1 MRIKTTHRIAAT
13 AVLAMAMSA
22 CSTVDDLMNSEQV
35 DYKST
40 VSGNPLTLPPD
51 LANTQLNPQY
61 STATYAGAASAV
73 AYNKAL
79 DKAAKEKRATG
90 GVLPTGDGMQVL
102 RSGDK
107 RWLQVDRDAS
117 KVYQDVLGFW
127 ASEGFTINRENPQAG
142 LIETDWAENRAKIP
156 GDFLRR
162 TLGSIIDMVADSGE
176 RERFSTRL
184 ERVNGKTE
192 VYIRHERMVETQMD
206 KDGTTFKW
214 LPAPED
220 QELNAVMLSRLMAY
234 LGMPKDQ
241 AKAAVKSATPEAV
254 AQTKSQLLSGQAAL
268 AVAGS
273 RENVYRD
280 VGFAL
285 SGAGFTMDSSDVATG
300 NYVVRYLDT
309 DTGEKRKAGN
319 IFTRLFGDNGNLT
332 PIPYTINVAGD
343 AHQSVVTVRDKA
355 GNIDNSETARRILSV
370 IRERL

>member
-1 MRIKTTHRIAAT
+1 MRIQTTHRIAAMT
-13 AVLAMAMSA
+13 LLAISVTA
-22 CSTVDDLMNSEQV
+22 CSTVDDLMTSEQV
-35 DYKST
+35 DYRST
-40 VSGNPLTLPPD
+40 VRANPLTLPPD
-51 LANTQLNPQY
+51 LATTQINPQY
-61 STATYAGAASAV
+61 FAHTGATSAV
-73 AYNKAL
+73 AYNEAMA
-79 DKAAKEKRATG
+79 KAAKQRQMHG
-90 GVLPTGDGMQVL
+90 GVLPVGESMRVL

-107 RWLQVDRDAS
+107 RWLQVDRDAA
-117 KVYQDVLGFW
+117 KVYKDVLGFW
-127 ASEGFTINRENPQAG
+127 ANEGFTINRDNPQAG

-192 VYIRHERMVETQMD
+192 VYIRHERLVETQMD

-220 QELNAVMLSRLMAY
+220 QELNAIMLSRLMAY
-234 LGMPKDQ
+234 MGMPKEQ
-241 AKAAVKSATPEAV
+241 AQEAVKSATPEAA
-254 AQTKSQLLSGQAAL
+254 AQAQANFVNGDVAL

-273 RENVYRD
+273 RENVYRR
-280 VGFAL
+280 VGYAL
-285 SGAGFTMDSSDVATG
+285 GDAGFTIDHSDAATG

-319 IFTRLFGDNGNLT
+319 VFTRLFGNNGNLT
-332 PIPYTINVAGD
+332 PVPYRINVTDNGS
-343 AHQSVVTVRDKA
+343 QSIITVHDEA
-355 GNIDNSETARRILSV
+355 GNIDRSETARRILSV

>member
-1 MRIKTTHRIAAT
+1 MRINTTHRIAVT
-13 AVLAMAMSA
+13 ALLALSVTA

-40 VSGNPLTLPPD
+40 VRGNPLTLPPD
-51 LANTQLNPQY
+51 LASTQLSPQY
-61 STATYAGAASAV
+61 STYAGSASAV
-73 AYNKAL
+73 AYNKAV
-79 DKAAKEKRATG
+79 DKAAKERAATG
-90 GVLPTGDGMQVL
+90 GVLPVGDGMQVM
-102 RSGDK
+102 RSGDR

-117 KVYQDVLGFW
+117 KVYKDVLGFW
-127 ASEGFTINRENPQAG
+127 ASEGFTINRENPQSG

-176 RERFSTRL
+176 RDRFTTRL

-192 VYIRHERMVETQMD
+192 VYIRHERLVETQMD

-234 LGMPKDQ
+234 MGMPKEQ
-241 AKAAVKSATPEAV
+241 AQEAVKSAHAEAA
-254 AQTKSQLLSGQAAL
+254 AQTKASFINGQAAL
-268 AVAGS
+268 AVVGS
-273 RENVYRD
+273 REDVYRD
-280 VGFAL
+280 VGYAL
-285 SGAGFTMDSSDVATG
+285 SGAGFTMDSSDSAAG

-309 DTGEKRKAGN
+309 DTGEKRKESN
-319 IFTRLFGDNGNLT
+319 IFSRLFGDNGNIT
-332 PIPYTINVAGD
+332 PVPYTINVASGGG
-343 AHQSVVTVRDKA
+343 QSVVTVRDSN
-355 GNIDNSETARRILSV
+355 GNVDNSETALRILSV